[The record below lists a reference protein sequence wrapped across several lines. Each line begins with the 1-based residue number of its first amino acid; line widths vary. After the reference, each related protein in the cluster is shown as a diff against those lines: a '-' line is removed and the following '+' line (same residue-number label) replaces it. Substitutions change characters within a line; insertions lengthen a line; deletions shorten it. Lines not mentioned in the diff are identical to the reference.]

1 MYFNGMGEDSTH
13 LDDLRALVARLAL
26 DFSDLDLL
34 DQALTHASA
43 VPELPHSRGNNES
56 LEFLGDA
63 VLGMAVAEWLYE
75 QVPGRS
81 PGEYTQM
88 RARVVN
94 RDALAAVARRLNIAP
109 AIRLGKGEET
119 HGGRKRKALLADC
132 MEAIIGAA
140 YLHCGWDAVRELVGR
155 AFSEEL
161 DVARHSKTE
170 WDFRSRLQNYCQAE
184 GLSLPE
190 FVVVR
195 EEGPDHK
202 KEFEVAVSLRGEV
215 VGGGVGATKKE
226 AEQRAARAALEY
238 EGQQLG

>member
-1 MYFNGMGEDSTH
+1 MFLDGMGEGATH
-13 LDDLRALVARLAL
+13 LDDLRALVARLAM

-43 VPELPHSRGNNES
+43 VPELPHSRGDNES

-63 VLGMAVAEWLYE
+63 VLGMAVAQWLYE
-75 QVPGRS
+75 QLPGRT
-81 PGEYTQM
+81 PGEYTRM

-94 RDALAAVARRLNIAP
+94 RNALAEVAGRLGIAP
-109 AIRLGKGEET
+109 AIRLGKGEEA
-119 HGGRKRKALLADC
+119 HGGRQRRALLSDC
-132 MEAIIGAA
+132 MEAVIGAVF
-140 YLHCGWDAVRELVGR
+140 LDCGWDATREFIGR
-155 AFSEEL
+155 TFREEL
-161 DVARHSKTE
+161 DEARHSKTE

-184 GLSLPE
+184 GLELPE

-202 KEFEVAVSLRGEV
+202 KEFEVAVRLRGEM
-215 VGGGVGATKKE
+215 VGRGAGSTKKE
-226 AEQRAARAALEY
+226 AEQHAARAALEY

>member
-1 MYFNGMGEDSTH
+1 MGEDSTH
-13 LDDLRALVARLAL
+13 LDNLRALVARLAL
-26 DFSDLDLL
+26 DFSGLDLL

-63 VLGMAVAEWLYE
+63 VLGMAVAHWLYE
-75 QVPGRS
+75 HVPGRS
-81 PGEYTQM
+81 PGEYTRM

-94 RDALAAVARRLNIAP
+94 RNALAAVAGRLEIAP
-109 AIRLGKGEET
+109 AIRLGKGEEA
-119 HGGRKRKALLADC
+119 HGGRERKALLADC

-140 YLHCGWDAVRELVGR
+140 YVDCGWETTREFVGR
-155 AFSEEL
+155 TFSEEL

-184 GLSLPE
+184 GLPLPE
-190 FVVVR
+190 FTVVR

-215 VGGGVGATKKE
+215 VGEGTGATKKE
-226 AEQRAARAALEY
+226 AEQQAARAALEY

>member
-1 MYFNGMGEDSTH
+1 M
-13 LDDLRALVARLAL
+13 ARLAL
-26 DFSDLDLL
+26 DFSNLDVL

-43 VPELPHSRGNNES
+43 VPELPHSLGNNES

-63 VLGMAVAEWLYE
+63 VLGMAVAQWLYE
-75 QVPGRS
+75 QVPGRL
-81 PGEYTQM
+81 PGEYTRM

-94 RDALAAVARRLNIAP
+94 RNALAAVARRLDIAP
-109 AIRLGKGEET
+109 AIRLGKGEEA
-119 HGGRKRKALLADC
+119 HGGRERKALLADC

-140 YLHCGWDAVRELVGR
+140 YLDCGWDVAREFVERTFG
-155 AFSEEL
+155 EEL
-161 DVARHSKTE
+161 EVARHSKTE

-190 FVVVR
+190 FVVVH

-202 KEFEVAVSLRGEV
+202 KQFEVEVRLRGEA
-215 VGGGVGATKKE
+215 VGNGIGATKKE

-238 EGQQLG
+238 EGQQLE